1 MYISLKLAVI
11 TVITCINPIYP
22 HEQYLQHAGTVLLPM
37 PLPFPVGGDFQFPVG
52 GTFSSSR
59 KITRKKMKTL
69 FDTTTL
75 RRHTLRNRIWRSA
88 T

>member
-1 MYISLKLAVI
+1 MNKTKCTSLLKLAVI

-52 GTFSSSR
+52 GDFQFIE
-59 KITRKKMKTL
+59 KNNKEENEDI
-69 FDTTTL
+69 
-75 RRHTLRNRIWRSA
+75 I
-88 T
+88 

>member
-37 PLPFPVGGDFQFPVG
+37 PMPLPFPVGGDFQFIE
-52 GTFSSSR
+52 
-59 KITRKKMKTL
+59 KNNKEEDEDI
-69 FDTTTL
+69 
-75 RRHTLRNRIWRSA
+75 I
-88 T
+88 

>member
-37 PLPFPVGGDFQFPVG
+37 PLPFPVGGDFQFIE
-52 GTFSSSR
+52 
-59 KITRKKMKTL
+59 KNNKEENEDI
-69 FDTTTL
+69 
-75 RRHTLRNRIWRSA
+75 I
-88 T
+88 